1 MPPDLKKQPS
11 ASDNA
16 RRLSNDSATNQEQH
30 ISIDAEQFIRMAML
44 EDPKKG
50 CELLFRRYHKI
61 LCNHAVRFV
70 YSKEIAED
78 IVSEVFCRLW
88 KFKSYASIRC
98 SYRFYL
104 LKCVRNASYN
114 YLRLEFHKHK
124 KTELGESLESSEDFR
139 PDNIT
144 HAEEMSR
151 RIQELIEELPPQC
164 RKIFLLNR
172 FEGKK
177 YQLIAD
183 ELKISIKTVEGHIS
197 KALVNLRAGLRDYWI
212 TGIGAFF
219 LLF

>member
-1 MPPDLKKQPS
+1 
-11 ASDNA
+11 
-16 RRLSNDSATNQEQH
+16 
-30 ISIDAEQFIRMAML
+30 
-44 EDPKKG
+44 
-50 CELLFRRYHKI
+50 
-61 LCNHAVRFV
+61 
-70 YSKEIAED
+70 
-78 IVSEVFCRLW
+78 
-88 KFKSYASIRC
+88 
-98 SYRFYL
+98 
-104 LKCVRNASYN
+104 
-114 YLRLEFHKHK
+114 
-124 KTELGESLESSEDFR
+124 
-139 PDNIT
+139 
-144 HAEEMSR
+144 MSR